1 MADDHRRRESPTG
14 SASDE
19 GVRPS
24 ERARERF
31 AADIRSEVEL
41 TRAAWQ
47 DAMLRGRE
55 RLVAGD
61 DHGAMEAIEDQRRLL
76 HLLEHRLERVVVAAV
91 VEREAEGVLD
101 RAGAQPT
108 AGQQPPPVPGEVT
121 PPVPTR
127 ERDVAPRGSGGRLR
141 ALVAAGAAAAVTAI
155 AVGLGTL
162 VGPVSTPAPEVA
174 GPVDGAEEAWS
185 GAGATPDQDV
195 GTADRTSPTSAAPPL
210 RAPWPHGWMDH
221 GSSADDA
228 GSATSFDTATSPDR
242 REAGAHDVGEGEDA
256 RHTTDI
262 PDAPPSD
269 GTRDDDGARDEDE
282 IASDPDEGDA
292 DDEDAL
298 AELRRLV
305 QPDDDAPEDEDGSP
319 GEDEELPSADGDATS
334 SPEGDGDDGDDE
346 APAGPR
352 DPEEPRSRLGG
363 GA

>member
-1 MADDHRRRESPTG
+1 MADDRRRREPPTG
-14 SASDE
+14 PASHE

-24 ERARERF
+24 GRARERF

-108 AGQQPPPVPGEVT
+108 AEQPPPVPGEVT
-121 PPVPTR
+121 PPVPAS
-127 ERDVAPRGSGGRLR
+127 ERDAAPRGSGGRLR
-141 ALVAAGAAAAVTAI
+141 ALVAAGAAAAVTAV

-174 GPVDGAEEAWS
+174 GPVDGADEAWS
-185 GAGATPDQDV
+185 DAGATPDPDV
-195 GTADRTSPTSAAPPL
+195 GTADRTSPASAAPPL
-210 RAPWPHGWMDH
+210 RAPWPRGWTDH
-221 GSSADDA
+221 GPSADEA
-228 GSATSFDTATSPDR
+228 RSATSFDSATPPRDR
-242 REAGAHDVGEGEDA
+242 RGAGAPDAGDGEDP
-256 RHTTDI
+256 RHPTDI
-262 PDAPPSD
+262 PDAPSSD
-269 GTRDDDGARDEDE
+269 GPRDDDGARDQDE
-282 IASDPDEGDA
+282 PASDPDESDA

-305 QPDDDAPEDEDGSP
+305 QPDDDAPEDEDGSQ
-319 GEDEELPSADGDATS
+319 GDDEDLPSADGEATS
-334 SPEGDGDDGDDE
+334 SPEDDGDDGDE

-352 DPEEPRSRLGG
+352 DPGEPRSRLDG

>member
-1 MADDHRRRESPTG
+1 MADDRRRREPPTG
-14 SASDE
+14 SASHE

-24 ERARERF
+24 GRARERF

-121 PPVPTR
+121 PPVPAS
-127 ERDVAPRGSGGRLR
+127 ERDAAPRGSGGRLR

-174 GPVDGAEEAWS
+174 GPVDGADEAWS
-185 GAGATPDQDV
+185 DAGATPDQDV

-210 RAPWPHGWMDH
+210 RAPWPRAWTDH

-228 GSATSFDTATSPDR
+228 RSATSFDTATSPADR
-242 REAGAHDVGEGEDA
+242 REAGAHDAGDGEDP
-256 RHTTDI
+256 RHPTDI
-262 PDAPPSD
+262 PDAPSSD
-269 GTRDDDGARDEDE
+269 GPRDDDGARDEDE
-282 IASDPDEGDA
+282 GAPDPDESDA

-305 QPDDDAPEDEDGSP
+305 QPDDDAPEDEDGSQ
-319 GEDEELPSADGDATS
+319 GDDEDLPSADEEATS
-334 SPEGDGDDGDDE
+334 SPEDDGDDE
-346 APAGPR
+346 
-352 DPEEPRSRLGG
+352 DDVEPRSRLGG